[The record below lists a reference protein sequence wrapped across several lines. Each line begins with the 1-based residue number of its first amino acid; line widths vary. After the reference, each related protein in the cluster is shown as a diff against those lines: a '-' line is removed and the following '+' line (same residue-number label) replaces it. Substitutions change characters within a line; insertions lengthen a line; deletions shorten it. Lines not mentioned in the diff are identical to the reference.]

1 MAEDYRVWK
10 AARVVTLVY
19 SMEGAMS
26 VDNPNGNAGMLHATD
41 VSGNQD
47 C

>member
-26 VDNPNGNAGMLHATD
+26 VDNPNGNAGMFHATA
-41 VSGNQD
+41 VSGGGV